1 MNPVICNA
9 LEAIYAEELPENIQQ
24 KTINVVLRTFDVS
37 PVQMLVYMSEK
48 HGDDR
53 EKLARFLKTTFERD
67 CDQRDRDAPAPAPVT
82 PIKKR
87 GRSPLSPSPP
97 PTSPWRVP
105 NADAHA
111 QPRAPVNLVSCVA
124 FEAADENIKNTL
136 KRQENEAKIKIAKIN
151 NEVVNLLPT
160 GMRRQGVGVSWS
172 KEEEDTIKKLICSG
186 RRINCYAL
194 SKYGKTP
201 LFDRTDKAINN
212 KVLEIKKRIT
222 EEGNS
227 QTDSDLS
234 DNH

>member
-9 LEAIYAEELPENIQQ
+9 LEAIYAEKLPENIQQ

-53 EKLARFLKTTFERD
+53 EKLARFLKTTFEREGE
-67 CDQRDRDAPAPAPVT
+67 QRDREAPAPAPVT

-87 GRSPLSPSPP
+87 GRPPLSPSS
-97 PTSPWRVP
+97 PTSPWRAP
-105 NADAHA
+105 NAIA
-111 QPRAPVNLVSCVA
+111 QPRAPVNLVSSVA
-124 FEAADENIKNTL
+124 FEAADENIKKTL
-136 KRQENEAKIKIAKIN
+136 KRQENEAKMKIAKIN
-151 NEVVNLLPT
+151 NEVAGLLPT
-160 GMRRQGVGVSWS
+160 GKRRQGAGVSWS

-186 RRINCYAL
+186 SRINCYAL

-212 KVLEIKKRIT
+212 KVLEMKKRIT